1 MLVMG
6 RLDGKVAI
14 ITGAANGQGAT
25 EAALFAKEGAKVVAT
40 DLEIEA
46 LQEVVD
52 QIRANNGE
60 SIAIQHNV
68 ASEEEWKS
76 VVAKVIEAFGKIDV
90 LVNNAG
96 VSEPRTL
103 LDISMDQW
111 QKVMDI
117 DLTGCVLG
125 MKNTI
130 PEMQK
135 AGGGSVI
142 NISSIGGLVGMA
154 GTSPYTAA
162 KGALRSLSKAA
173 AVEYAKQ
180 NVRVNSVHPG
190 IVVTPMIEEYF
201 DEQVKQYYE
210 SLTQLPRLGKP
221 EDIAY
226 GVLYLASDESSF
238 MTGSEMVIDGGWTA
252 L

>member
-1 MLVMG
+1 MG
-6 RLDGKVAI
+6 RMDGKVAI
-14 ITGAANGQGAT
+14 ITGAANGQGAA
-25 EAALFAKEGAKVVAT
+25 EAVLFAKEGGKVVAT
-40 DLEIEA
+40 DIQEEA
-46 LQEVVD
+46 VQQLVD
-52 QIRANNGE
+52 DINADGGE
-60 SIAIQHNV
+60 AIAITHNV
-68 ASEEEWKS
+68 ASEKEWRR
-76 VVAKVIEAFGKIDV
+76 VVAKAAETFGKVDV

-96 VSEPRTL
+96 VSEPKTL
-103 LDISMDQW
+103 LNITMEQW
-111 QKVMDI
+111 QRVMDI
-117 DLTGCVLG
+117 NLTGCVLG
-125 MKNTI
+125 MKYTI

-190 IVVTPMIEEYF
+190 IIVTPMIEEHF
-201 DEQVKQYYE
+201 DDQAKQYYT

>member
-1 MLVMG
+1 MG

-125 MKNTI
+125 MKYTI

-190 IVVTPMIEEYF
+190 IVVTPMIEEHF
-201 DEQVKQYYE
+201 DEQAKQYYE

>member
-1 MLVMG
+1 MG

-125 MKNTI
+125 MKYTI

>member
-1 MLVMG
+1 MG
-6 RLDGKVAI
+6 RLNGKVAI
-14 ITGAANGQGAT
+14 ITGAAMGQGAA
-25 EAALFAKEGAKVVAT
+25 EAVLFAKEGAKVVAT
-40 DLEIEA
+40 DIQKEA
-46 LQEVVD
+46 LTKVVD
-52 QIRANNGE
+52 EIKANGGDA
-60 SIAIQHNV
+60 IALKHNV
-68 ASEEEWKS
+68 ASEEEWIS
-76 VVAKVIEAFGKIDV
+76 VVEKAVETYGKVDV

-96 VSEPRTL
+96 VSEPKTL
-103 LDISMDQW
+103 LNITMEQW
-111 QKVMDI
+111 NRVMDI
-117 DLTGCVLG
+117 NLTGCVLG
-125 MKNTI
+125 MKYTI

-162 KGALRSLSKAA
+162 KGAIRSLSKAG

-190 IVVTPMIEEYF
+190 IIMTPMVEEHL
-201 DEQVKQYYE
+201 DEQTKQYFSAY
-210 SLTQLPRLGKP
+210 TQLPRYGQP
-221 EDIAY
+221 DDIAY

-252 L
+252 I

>member
-1 MLVMG
+1 MG

-60 SIAIQHNV
+60 AIAIQHNV

-76 VVAKVIEAFGKIDV
+76 VVAKGIEAFGKIDV

-190 IVVTPMIEEYF
+190 IVVTPMIEEHF
-201 DEQVKQYYE
+201 DEQAKQYYE

>member
-1 MLVMG
+1 MG

-76 VVAKVIEAFGKIDV
+76 VVAKGIEAFGKIDV

-125 MKNTI
+125 MKYTI

-201 DEQVKQYYE
+201 DEQAKQYYE

>member
-60 SIAIQHNV
+60 AIAIQHNV

-76 VVAKVIEAFGKIDV
+76 VVAKGIEAFGKIDV

-125 MKNTI
+125 MKYTI

>member
-1 MLVMG
+1 MG

-60 SIAIQHNV
+60 AIAIQHNV

-76 VVAKVIEAFGKIDV
+76 VVAKGIEAFGKIDV

-125 MKNTI
+125 MKYTI

>member
-76 VVAKVIEAFGKIDV
+76 VVAKGIEAFGKIDV

>member
-125 MKNTI
+125 MKYTI